1 MEPEL
6 EQEVLEQEPTEEV
19 VEETPV
25 EAVQEPEPTNIRT
38 GGRWKKLA
46 ECVNTEFENGK
57 TYRVSIKGTC
67 QFMLSQK
74 RPSFGIETNEITFTK
89 EEGIEAWIKTKM

>member
-6 EQEVLEQEPTEEV
+6 EQEVLEQEP
-19 VEETPV
+19 
-25 EAVQEPEPTNIRT
+25 QPESTNIRT

>member
-6 EQEVLEQEPTEEV
+6 EQEVLGQDP
-19 VEETPV
+19 
-25 EAVQEPEPTNIRT
+25 QPEPINIRT

>member
-6 EQEVLEQEPTEEV
+6 EQEVLEQET
-19 VEETPV
+19 
-25 EAVQEPEPTNIRT
+25 QPEPINIRT

-89 EEGIEAWIKTKM
+89 EEGVEAWIKTKM